1 MFGGAL
7 AYYSLSVWCY
17 VKLFACWLL
26 SLDALV
32 CSLFVKLNFLIT
44 ANLINHVV
52 QTNKQ
57 KKNICKKHIETM
69 LWWFSSPTDGGW
81 EILHTLLGLFWLFWL
96 QKVGQNSL
104 FFCSVLLGHRA
115 VLRALVACVQCV
127 TVLSLLLW
135 RCWRGRFFADQSFCL
150 SLVMDIYLLDTLG
163 KHLVLWVALIYHR
176 ETWHVR
182 KTVGVVQ

>member
-7 AYYSLSVWCY
+7 TYYSLSVWCY
-17 VKLFACWLL
+17 VKLFVCWLL

-115 VLRALVACVQCV
+115 VLRALVACVHASPCCP
-127 TVLSLLLW
+127 S
-135 RCWRGRFFADQSFCL
+135 CCG
-150 SLVMDIYLLDTLG
+150 G
-163 KHLVLWVALIYHR
+163 
-176 ETWHVR
+176 
-182 KTVGVVQ
+182 VGVVDSLRISHFVSH